1 MPYPRV
7 GVNGLAIDIQILL
20 CENLGSLVNW
30 ASRTI
35 EDTTQH
41 VFGDTELQAVTG
53 ELDFGLI

>member
-7 GVNGLAIDIQILL
+7 GVDGLAIDIQILL
-20 CENLGSLVNW
+20 RKHLGSLINW
-30 ASRTI
+30 TSRTI

-41 VFGDTELQAVTG
+41 VLGHTELQAVTG